1 MPKSSPAKS
10 DTAGNSTL
18 HESAQ
23 RGQEA
28 STDGKPTTSRS
39 SRKRKSSSNS
49 ERDQKYVRI
58 EAANRLNDADFQSTY
73 LPPESPLRSFS
84 SKNADMKYHMSMHS
98 VASIPTTA
106 LKACFSLVEET
117 SREAYK
123 ASQNGW
129 KPRAKWREMREPDM
143 KYVLVYR
150 KDDNQSSVEQMDPD
164 ANQPDHAFCGFLSF
178 QLSVEAPVEVLYIY
192 EIHLVESAR
201 GIGLGHHLMQLVEE
215 IARHVGVAKTMLT
228 VYTSNIPARSF
239 YEGLGYCVD
248 DISPRDRK
256 LRGVVRLASY
266 AILSKIV

>member
-1 MPKSSPAKS
+1 MPKSSPARNN
-10 DTAGNSTL
+10 TASSSSL
-18 HESAQ
+18 HNSAQ
-23 RGQEA
+23 KRQKA
-28 STDGKPTTSRS
+28 SADSKPTSLKL
-39 SRKRKSSSNS
+39 SRKRKSSNDS
-49 ERDQKYVRI
+49 EHDQRYARI
-58 EAANRLNDADFQSTY
+58 EAANRLSDADFQSTY
-73 LPPESPLRSFS
+73 FPAESPLRIFS
-84 SKNADMKYHMSMHS
+84 SKNADKKYCLSMYS

-150 KDDNQSSVEQMDPD
+150 KDDNQSSDEQMDPD
-164 ANQPDHAFCGFLSF
+164 ANRPDHAFCGFLSF

-201 GIGLGHHLMQLVEE
+201 GIGLGHQLMQLVEE

-239 YEGLGYCVD
+239 YERLGYCVD
-248 DISPRDRK
+248 DISPRDRE
-256 LRGVVRLASY
+256 LRGVVRPASY
-266 AILSKIV
+266 AILSKNV